1 MNKSLGFSR
10 LKLATIGVFCCILG
24 TRILL
29 RIGSPE
35 SLFQTEDAMP
45 EQIEL
50 QTEELQ
56 DRFLPWDD
64 QSIDFP
70 NTQPDTLGP
79 LPSQLD
85 NLLNRNRSLQ

>member
-10 LKLATIGVFCCILG
+10 LQLATIGVFCCILG

-35 SLFQTEDAMP
+35 PLIPREVPKP
-45 EQIEL
+45 EQIQQPIEV
-50 QTEELQ
+50 LQ
-56 DRFLPWDD
+56 DRFVPLDA
-64 QSIDFP
+64 QNIDFP

>member
-10 LKLATIGVFCCILG
+10 LQLATIGVFCCILG

-45 EQIEL
+45 EQIAPPI
-50 QTEELQ
+50 EELP
-56 DRFLPWDD
+56 DRFLPLDV
-64 QSIDFP
+64 QNIDFP

-85 NLLNRNRSLQ
+85 SLLNRNRFPQ